1 MTGELAR
8 VAGVGHAIAES
19 GRCAPDAAPIVST
32 LAAADLFAGTVFRR
46 WGATVRSA
54 RRFGT
59 VAYAASLAM
68 FVLALGIGIVI
79 GLPLIAIAA
88 LLGGARFET
97 AVRGFVHRRI
107 SFGGATVD
115 QAVIA

>member
-1 MTGELAR
+1 M
-8 VAGVGHAIAES
+8 
-19 GRCAPDAAPIVST
+19 PT

-54 RRFGT
+54 RRFGA
-59 VAYAASLAM
+59 VAYAASLAT
-68 FVLALGIGIVI
+68 FVLALGIGIVV

-88 LLGGARFET
+88 LAGGARFET

-107 SFGGATVD
+107 SFGGATVY